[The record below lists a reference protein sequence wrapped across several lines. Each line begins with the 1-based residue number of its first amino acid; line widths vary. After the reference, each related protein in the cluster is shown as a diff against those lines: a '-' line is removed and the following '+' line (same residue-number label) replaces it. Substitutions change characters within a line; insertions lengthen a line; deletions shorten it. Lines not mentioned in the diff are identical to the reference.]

1 MSFTTSKKEL
11 DSRKEPGSFLFA
23 CKLDRRMPGFLFGNC
38 GGIVYIAGVKCV
50 PTTDHCLPTI
60 NFKNI

>member
-38 GGIVYIAGVKCV
+38 GGIVYIAGVKCA
-50 PTTDHCLPTI
+50 PTTDH
-60 NFKNI
+60 